1 MSNTW
6 IVSANAGR
14 VRFFSKPF
22 ERAPLREVGDFVN
35 EAAHLRTAD
44 TESDELG
51 RRTPAGSNRGGA
63 AAMPGSGYQ
72 PNQTP
77 AEHQTELF
85 ARNVADSLLQAYDE
99 GQFQQVTLVASPEFL
114 GLLRKMLDPRIKAT
128 VVEEINKDYTQLN
141 AEQLRNQID
150 ALH

>member
-1 MSNTW
+1 MSNSW

-14 VRFFSKPF
+14 VRFFSKSY
-22 ERAPLREVGDFVN
+22 ERAPYQEVADFVN
-35 EAAHLRTAD
+35 KSAHLRTTD

-51 RRTPAGSNRGGA
+51 RLASSGGGRSPT
-63 AAMPGSGYQ
+63 MPGSGYQ
-72 PNQTP
+72 PNQSP

-85 ARNVADSLLQAYDE
+85 ARSVAESLKQAYDE

-114 GLLRKMLDPRIKAT
+114 GLLRKQLDPRIKSK

-141 AEQLRNQID
+141 AEQLREQID